1 MPKSA
6 GEGGAATVKVWDPF
20 VRIFHWGLVAGFAVA
35 YVTEDDLL
43 TLHVWAGYLVGAL
56 IMLRLPWGLIGPR
69 HARFNDFV
77 YRPSKVAAYL
87 GDMLRF
93 RARRCLGHSPAGG
106 GMIIALL
113 VVVGVTVITGIAANN
128 GSYLTG
134 RMAAISDSVTPAAA
148 MAATASASS
157 DEDDDAEDH
166 EREDNDEGDGVWGEL
181 HEAFASFALALVII
195 HIIGVAVVSL
205 AHRENLVRAMITGR
219 KRADPAQH
227 HGVP

>member
-20 VRIFHWGLVAGFAVA
+20 VRIFHWGLVAGFTVA

-43 TLHVWAGYLVGAL
+43 TPHIWAGYLVGAL
-56 IMLRLPWGLIGPR
+56 IALRLPWGLIGPR
-69 HARFNDFV
+69 HARFSDFV
-77 YRPSKVAAYL
+77 YRPRNVAAYL
-87 GDMLRF
+87 GDMLGF

-106 GMIIALL
+106 AMIVALL
-113 VVVGVTVITGIAANN
+113 VVVAATVITGIAANS

-134 RMAAISDSVTPAAA
+134 RIAGVSDSVTPAGA

-157 DEDDDAEDH
+157 DEGEG
-166 EREDNDEGDGVWGEL
+166 EREDDNESDGVWGEL
-181 HEAFASFALALVII
+181 HEGLAGFALALVII